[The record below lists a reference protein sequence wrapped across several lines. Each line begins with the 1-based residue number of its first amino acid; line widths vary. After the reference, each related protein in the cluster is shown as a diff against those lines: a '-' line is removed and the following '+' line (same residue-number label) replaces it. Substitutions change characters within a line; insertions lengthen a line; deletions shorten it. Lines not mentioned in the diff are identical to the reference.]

1 MYTVPILLTKQLII
15 AFTGCILQGAPFF
28 FLQIVTKLHS
38 VENSCSNWIRCLL
51 TSEESFQFPSFV
63 IQIWGLFGVEDDT
76 ENMHNNTRRGSLQL
90 RHDNNSNDCLASCS
104 TLEFWHLFGQ
114 SFDMLIFCFL
124 LFLMSQKT
132 HKKTVVLYKEGRTWG
147 LCCPKKKKTKWLLFS
162 PFVTHITHQLLPPT
176 SFFDLSCRNNL
187 SPDVPIKADLQIS
200 TITNRQSDKIAYKS
214 QTRRRKKRQHLFF
227 KETKWNVLQEL
238 FACFYHSQ
246 FFFLLSFILSVVLI
260 QPTDPHPSL
269 RMRVLLILMAPR
281 GWAHPMCNRKR
292 CKALSDRNMC

>member
-1 MYTVPILLTKQLII
+1 M
-15 AFTGCILQGAPFF
+15 
-28 FLQIVTKLHS
+28 
-38 VENSCSNWIRCLL
+38 ENSCSNCIRCLL

-114 SFDMLIFCFL
+114 SFDMLVFCFL

-132 HKKTVVLYKEGRTWG
+132 HKKNCCIVQGRKNVRIVLSE
-147 LCCPKKKKTKWLLFS
+147 KKKTKWLLFS
-162 PFVTHITHQLLPPT
+162 LFVTHITHQLLPPT

-246 FFFLLSFILSVVLI
+246 FFSVVVHPVGCSYPANRSPPFSPDAGPPHPDGSEGLGAPHVPPKEMQSFIGQEHVLGVNTAALKKLTSKTFRFDI
-260 QPTDPHPSL
+260 FSFFFWP
-269 RMRVLLILMAPR
+269 LLCDDERL
-281 GWAHPMCNRKR
+281 
-292 CKALSDRNMC
+292 L